1 MWVYQKTL
9 QHPVNIKS
17 GDLKSAYDDYINNNS
32 LTQFLYLDNSTY
44 EGKIFRLGNIMPRLS
59 DNVFQYNFKD
69 NAIVTKL
76 QTILELQ
83 CIPESYSN
91 LILDFSPVDLCAKA
105 IVKLLSLSDNQT
117 IYHIYNNNMIRLE
130 KLLNFS
136 KINCKIVTDDEMIN
150 LVKNSSNPL
159 SAHILDDLINNKLL
173 LTPTDNEKTT
183 FILNSNDFYWNLTDE
198 KYIDKFLDLFN

>member
-1 MWVYQKTL
+1 MITKYLAEYHVL
-9 QHPVNIKS
+9 QAFNS
-17 GDLKSAYDDYINNNS
+17 GKI
-32 LTQFLYLDNSTY
+32 

>member
-1 MWVYQKTL
+1 
-9 QHPVNIKS
+9 
-17 GDLKSAYDDYINNNS
+17 
-32 LTQFLYLDNSTY
+32 
-44 EGKIFRLGNIMPRLS
+44 
-59 DNVFQYNFKD
+59 
-69 NAIVTKL
+69 
-76 QTILELQ
+76 
-83 CIPESYSN
+83 
-91 LILDFSPVDLCAKA
+91 
-105 IVKLLSLSDNQT
+105 
-117 IYHIYNNNMIRLE
+117 MIRLE